1 MKSLFRGGAKLLAG
15 QQVNKKQLFT
25 LFVFSIIWTLIV
37 LFIGRWLWNTIL
49 IELIPGIK
57 PITSIWQILG
67 LSVLISLLTGF

>member
-1 MKSLFRGGAKLLAG
+1 MGTILHGGAKLLAG

-25 LFVFSIIWTLIV
+25 LFIFTIIWTLIV

-67 LSVLISLLTGF
+67 LSVLISLLSGF